1 MASKR
6 ETVESV
12 SPVRILA
19 GEEDRVPE
27 DGMGLC
33 LSGGGYRAMLF
44 HAGAVWRLGETGLL
58 QKLRRVSSVSGGS
71 ITAGVLGMRWKE
83 LGFDG
88 DGVPRNLGGAVVD
101 PIRRL
106 ASRTVDVP
114 AIATGTAW
122 FGSIADHVVG
132 RLKKHL
138 FGDATLQGLPSDAE
152 GPRFVIN
159 ATNVQTG
166 ALWRFSRPYMADY
179 RVGRVDSPTV
189 PLAVAVAASAAF
201 PPFLSPLELEL
212 EPDQVADSSGADL
225 HLEPF
230 TSQVVL
236 TDGGVYDNLGL
247 ETVWKRYRTVLVSDG
262 GGDTGAEGD
271 PKRDWPRHTYRVLNL
286 IDDQVRALRKQQV
299 VDSFC
304 APAGDRNH
312 RAGAYWGIRVD
323 IAKYKLDDALPAP
336 HVKTMEL
343 ANTATRLKALPD
355 ELQKRIINWGYAAAD
370 AGIRAHVTRAVP
382 APAWPYPDATP

>member
-1 MASKR
+1 MASRR
-6 ETVESV
+6 ERIESV
-12 SPVRILA
+12 SPVRTIS
-19 GEEDRVPE
+19 GDEERAPE
-27 DGMGLC
+27 DGTGLC

-44 HAGAVWRLGETGLL
+44 HTGAVWRLGETGLL
-58 QKLRRVSSVSGGS
+58 QKLRRISSVSGGS

-83 LGFDG
+83 LGFDST
-88 DGVPRNLGGAVVD
+88 GVPRNLGGAVVD

-106 ASRTVDVP
+106 ASRTIDVG
-114 AIATGTAW
+114 AIAAGTAW
-122 FGSIADHVVG
+122 FGSIADHVVE

-138 FGDATLQGLPSDAE
+138 FGEATLQGLPTDAE

-166 ALWRFSRPYMADY
+166 TLWRFSRPFMADY
-179 RVGRVDSPTV
+179 RVGQVDSPTV

-212 EPDQVADSSGADL
+212 EPDDVKDLPGTDL
-225 HLEPF
+225 HRAPF
-230 TSQVVL
+230 TNQVVL

-271 PKRDWPRHTYRVLNL
+271 PKRDWLRHTYRVLNL

-299 VDSFC
+299 VDSYC
-304 APAGDRNH
+304 APVGDRNH

-323 IAKYKLDDALPAP
+323 IARYQLADALAAP
-336 HVKTMEL
+336 FERTIAL

-355 ELQKRIINWGYAAAD
+355 ELQKRLINWGYAAAD